1 MCHNKLKRSIII
13 LMIVMMGAGLFAF
26 EKVGVTSFQFLKVTP
41 DARSAA
47 MGGATSSMNMGIYSI
62 YSNPAN
68 LVDVEGWSGDVSYVD
83 YFFDVQHQSLALS
96 WTRKGISLGLVVLRA
111 DYGDIEE
118 TTVEA
123 LGYLSNGEFNPGLT
137 GNVFRP
143 GAQVYG
149 LSFAQ
154 RLTDKF
160 SYGIVAKYAFENMVY
175 VNKGALMFDVGLL
188 YDTKFKS
195 LRLSAAIRN
204 FGSQIQYY
212 DYSYPLPQTMVIGL
226 SGNIIGREALLSIS
240 QQHRLTMAF
249 ELVQPRDYD
258 QQYHIGMEYALNEIL
273 FVRSGYKINYD
284 SQGLTLGMGLK
295 WKGINFDYSF
305 SSYKNLP
312 AVSRFSLGYN
322 LSK

>member
-1 MCHNKLKRSIII
+1 MCKNKLKRFIGI
-13 LMIVMMGAGLFAF
+13 LMIVMMGTGLFAF

-47 MGGATSSMNMGIYSI
+47 LGNATSSMDMGVYSI
-62 YSNPAN
+62 FSNPAN
-68 LVDVEGWSGDVSYVD
+68 LVDVPGIAADVSYVD

-96 WTRKGISLGLVVLRA
+96 WNLKSISLGVMVLRA

-118 TTVEA
+118 TTVAA
-123 LGYLSNGEFNPGLT
+123 LGFLPTGEFNPGLT

-149 LSFAQ
+149 LSFSQ

-160 SYGIVAKYAFENMVY
+160 SYGIVTKYAFENMIY
-175 VNKGALMFDVGLL
+175 ANKGAFMWDVGLL

-204 FGSQIQYY
+204 FGSQIQYF

-226 SGNIIGREALLSIS
+226 SGNIIGREALVKIS
-240 QQHRLTMAF
+240 HQHRLTFAVEM
-249 ELVQPRDYD
+249 VQPRDYD
-258 QQYHIGMEYALNEIL
+258 QQYHIGMEYAMNEIL

-284 SQGLTLGMGLK
+284 SQGLTLGMGVK
-295 WKGINFDYSF
+295 FKSFNFDYSF
-305 SSYKNLP
+305 SNYKNLP